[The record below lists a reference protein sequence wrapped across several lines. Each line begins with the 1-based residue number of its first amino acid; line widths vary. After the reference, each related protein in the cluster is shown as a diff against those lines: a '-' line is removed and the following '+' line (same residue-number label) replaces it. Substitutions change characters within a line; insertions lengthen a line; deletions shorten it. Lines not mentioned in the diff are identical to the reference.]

1 MTKILFAA
9 LNLITSALP
18 LSVLAQFPL
27 PPFPFPMPGGGRIPL
42 SGGGTQA
49 TQVVGSV
56 SDIMLIIN
64 RVINYFLA
72 FVLAVSVIMI
82 IYAGFNFMKGSEEGI
97 TAGKQ
102 TLTYAIVGII
112 VAVLAYSVKA
122 VVMSILQA

>member
-1 MTKILFAA
+1 MVKKIKY
-9 LNLITSALP
+9 LIPSLASALP
-18 LSVLAQFPL
+18 MAAFAQI
-27 PPFPFPMPGGGRIPL
+27 GRER
-42 SGGGTQA
+42 A
-49 TQVVGSV
+49 TQVVGGV
-56 SDIMLIIN
+56 SDIFLIID
-64 RVINYFLA
+64 RIVNYFLA
-72 FVLAVSVIMI
+72 FVLAISVIMI